1 MWTNHQSKCKE
12 KKCFTRFQ
20 GKRFSQQLFLYFFLH
35 ENYIN
40 TEENYVNADRG
51 KYNDFAGFM
60 ENINLFKKWVKI
72 CNKLDATQ
80 HQLHK

>member
-1 MWTNHQSKCKE
+1 MLKITKCEQTINQNVKRKSVLRAFKE
-12 KKCFTRFQ
+12 KDLVNNYFFI
-20 GKRFSQQLFLYFFLH
+20 FFLH

-60 ENINLFKKWVKI
+60 ENINLFKK
-72 CNKLDATQ
+72 
-80 HQLHK
+80 